1 MLKTTL
7 VLSEGKIK
15 SLPDLTEK
23 ELRQAHNLEK
33 MYRAGAF
40 NE

>member
-1 MLKTTL
+1 MNKSSLK
-7 VLSEGKIK
+7 IFA
-15 SLPDLTEK
+15 TEARK